1 MDVPVPA
8 AKQLLQG
15 SSSLLNLSHLL
26 LVFRHWSQ
34 AKERDSWDEWVTGQL
49 VRTSAAPFPV
59 GSLSWVLFVVGQVKV
74 RKGRLY
80 GHGKKEGR
88 SHTILVINSARSRSQ
103 SRPCPGSWL
112 GKKCGAGQK
121 APPFWSFYV
130 PLRHVVQSPFL
141 IFIFHCKR
149 MLMGH
154 APVPPCSQYPS
165 YRDRF
170 AVMVS
175 ELNVNGRS
183 RYIRRLESPQS
194 CIVPSVL
201 WDARVAK

>member
-1 MDVPVPA
+1 MDVPVPV

-34 AKERDSWDEWVTGQL
+34 ALLLLFLLLAS
-49 VRTSAAPFPV
+49 V
-59 GSLSWVLFVVGQVKV
+59 GCCSSSVKS
-74 RKGRLY
+74 KSGR
-80 GHGKKEGR
+80 GGSTDMGRKKEEVAAAA
-88 SHTILVINSARSRSQ
+88 SCDACHAMQCTNQLLAPRSQ

-112 GKKCGAGQK
+112 RAGLGKKCGAMG
-121 APPFWSFYV
+121 PLLFVRLYLMYV
-130 PLRHVVQSPFL
+130 CHAGTNVVQSPFL
-141 IFIFHCKR
+141 IFIFHRKR

-154 APVPPCSQYPS
+154 VPMPPCSQYPS

-170 AVMVS
+170 A
-175 ELNVNGRS
+175 
-183 RYIRRLESPQS
+183 QS